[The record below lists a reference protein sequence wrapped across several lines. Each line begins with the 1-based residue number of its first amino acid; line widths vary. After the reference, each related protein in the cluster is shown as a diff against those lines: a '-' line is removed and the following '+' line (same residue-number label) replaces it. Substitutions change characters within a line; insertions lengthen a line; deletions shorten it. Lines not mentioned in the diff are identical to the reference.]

1 MFNGRNS
8 QYLLCFNIKVKFIR
22 FLTLLV
28 VHSTNIVIQENMEW
42 LNALSVLITLEILN
56 PLSFVIAVF
65 KLKKDGG

>member
-1 MFNGRNS
+1 
-8 QYLLCFNIKVKFIR
+8 
-22 FLTLLV
+22 LV